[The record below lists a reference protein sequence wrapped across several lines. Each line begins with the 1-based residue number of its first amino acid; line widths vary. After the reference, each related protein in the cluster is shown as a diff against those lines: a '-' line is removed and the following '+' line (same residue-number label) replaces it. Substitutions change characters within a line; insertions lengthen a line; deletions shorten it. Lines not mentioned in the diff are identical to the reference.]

1 MQQRVGLLGASDV
14 LGGKPGGRGFVFR
27 KLRCRSL
34 TDSVGPAEVK
44 SLYQDPEVT
53 EIYKTFREG
62 SLCPLSPVYEY
73 QYDEL

>member
-1 MQQRVGLLGASDV
+1 
-14 LGGKPGGRGFVFR
+14 VFR